1 MQNNNQIE
9 DQYGNSYNHVLP
21 LVVLVGCEESQ
32 TITKEL
38 RKLGHEAFSCDLL
51 PCSGGHPEWHLQCDV
66 FSIANG
72 GCYCL
77 TQDKK
82 YIWIEKWDLG
92 IFHPECT
99 RLTVTANK
107 WYKPEFADRFPTI
120 HEDREKAVDFFMK
133 IVNLDIPKIAIE
145 NPIGIMSTRYRKPDQ
160 IIQPYHFGDAE
171 RKSTCL
177 WLKGLPKLKHTKVVE
192 PEIIYHKSGRTD
204 GKLHFETMKLPKEE
218 RRKARS
224 VTFPGIAKAIAEQ
237 WAGKV
242 LVTEEVVQ

>member
-1 MQNNNQIE
+1 MNVII
-9 DQYGNSYNHVLP
+9 
-21 LVVLVGCEESQ
+21 GCEESQ
-32 TITKEL
+32 AVCLEF
-38 RKLGHEAFSCDLL
+38 RKLGINAYSCDLL
-51 PCSGGHPEWHLQCDV
+51 PCSGGHPEWHLQMDV
-66 FSIANG
+66 FEAVK
-72 GCYCL
+72 L
-77 TQDKK
+77 M
-82 YIWIEKWDLG
+82 KWDLG

-107 WYKPEFADRFPTI
+107 WYKPEFSDRFPTI

-160 IIQPYHFGDAE
+160 IIQPYHFGDTE

-177 WLKGLPKLKHTKVVE
+177 WLKNLPKLIHTNVVE

-224 VTFPGIAKAIAEQ
+224 KTFPGIAKAMATQ
-237 WAGKV
+237 WSDLSNV
-242 LVTEEVVQ
+242 SIQQSLF